1 MAGDLRLWRDLRG
14 LTQARVALG
23 RVGTGVPTAAHLA
36 FQADHAAARDAVWS
50 ALDVPALLEKAG
62 AIGLTACRV
71 ASEVPDRRAY
81 LLRPDL
87 GRRLRPEGRATLPE
101 AAGCVVFVVAD
112 GLCARGVQTQ
122 AMAVIAACLPSLA
135 KAGFAVGPVVIAE
148 QARVAIGDEIGAAMR
163 AAATVVLIGERP
175 GLSVTDSL
183 GAYLTWA
190 PRPGRTDA
198 DRNCISNI
206 RAAGL
211 PPLAAAAKIFWLLA
225 AARRLNATGVMLKD
239 EQPDCS
245 ALSAS
250 QDPVLTQETE

>member
-1 MAGDLRLWRDLRG
+1 MTGGLRLWRDLRG

-50 ALDVPALLEKAG
+50 VLDAPALLAEAA
-62 AIGLTACRV
+62 AIGLAACRV

-87 GRRLRPEGRATLPE
+87 GRRLRPEDRAALPD
-101 AAGCVVFVVAD
+101 ATGCVVFVVAD
-112 GLCARGVQTQ
+112 GLCARGVQAQ

-135 KAGFAVGPVVIAE
+135 KAGFAVGPVVVAE
-148 QARVAIGDEIGAAMR
+148 QARVALGDEVGAAMR

-175 GLSVTDSL
+175 GLSATDSL

-190 PRPGRTDA
+190 PGPGRTDA

-206 RAAGL
+206 RPTGL
-211 PPLAAAAKIFWLLA
+211 PPRAAAAKIFWLLT

-239 EQPDCS
+239 EQPEDTP
-245 ALSAS
+245 LSAS
-250 QDPVLTQETE
+250 QDPVLTQKSE